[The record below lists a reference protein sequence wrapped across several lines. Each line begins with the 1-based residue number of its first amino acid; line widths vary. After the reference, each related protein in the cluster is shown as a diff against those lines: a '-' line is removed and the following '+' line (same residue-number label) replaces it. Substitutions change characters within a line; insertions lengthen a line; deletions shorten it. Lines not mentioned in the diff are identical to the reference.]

1 MLKGAIRCYSDYG
14 PLSGDKHNKDICKV
28 SDSNSNKNSFSYRLR
43 QCHNIECFL
52 NDFHSLA
59 FQTQMVPID

>member
-28 SDSNSNKNSFSYRLR
+28 SDSNSNKNSFSYFGNL
-43 QCHNIECFL
+43 F
-52 NDFHSLA
+52 
-59 FQTQMVPID
+59 